1 MFEKWYKIEGI
12 NKKLADMWKAD
23 LRRDII
29 IWEENGIVEA
39 RIRLNPMEAFRMNH
53 LMTENNKQQ
62 PFYKL
67 ELVPA

>member
-12 NKKLADMWKAD
+12 NKKLADTWKAD

-39 RIRLNPMEAFRMNH
+39 RIRLNPMEAFRMNR
-53 LMTENNKQQ
+53 LMVENNKQQ